1 MNLKAIE
8 TEALQLSEKDRA
20 ELVRKLVLSLDQ
32 PSDAELESDWLDEAE
47 RRAKQ
52 LDSGEVRGVPAEEF
66 LKKARALLK
75 QG

>member
-1 MNLKAIE
+1 MNLKSIE

-32 PSDAELESDWLDEAE
+32 PSDAELENDWLDEAE

-52 LDSGEVRGVPAEEF
+52 LDSGAVRGVPAEEF

-75 QG
+75 

>member
-1 MNLKAIE
+1 MNLKSIE

-32 PSDAELESDWLDEAE
+32 PSDAELENDWLDEAE

-52 LDSGEVRGVPAEEF
+52 LDSSEVRGVPAEEF

-75 QG
+75 

>member
-32 PSDAELESDWLDEAE
+32 PSDAELENDWLDEAE